1 MDKKEKKVKKQNKEQ
16 VKKTEPKEKQSK
28 VNLDKKKK
36 LLILIS
42 AIVLVAIIGITI
54 FFTLRNDDEYTLA
67 DVEPTIST
75 LEDGTYYIFGSP
87 NNQSFEV
94 ETKEDFTYKVVDEEN
109 NEVKVSTT
117 KKDNKVVINAPE
129 KLYED
134 GKTYTLTI
142 TNGTFTEEDLKEASV
157 VSFSIVRK
165 SKQTSE
171 LNKDV
176 KAVSSETNKVS
187 ETDDKITLTSD
198 EEYKT
203 GDIILIDNKKAY
215 KVESAE
221 NGTYQLT
228 IPAISEVFDEI
239 DYYGSAYLNLSEFE
253 ENEEIEEYLIAYAEE
268 TLIEKLIPTVNAAS
282 KVSVD
287 CDWSDKRDAF
297 VAKIHIETNPGDK
310 VFKKSFLEHH
320 KLSFDYEVELKVKLD
335 YDIDDDY
342 VDVNFTLQ
350 ITNTPSFTL
359 ETQSETLDK
368 IKDGLKAYTAGEN
381 ALALLKSDYDSV
393 ETDTKKL
400 KQTVGT
406 VPIPTPFWFFTA
418 ELDFGLIMEF
428 DVKAN
433 MNATLTNTNKITI
446 GVNSEKG
453 VYGKTKYTNKINAS
467 AFGEASMR
475 LGSQMDLEASLLGI
489 TEVSGGLKGG
499 IYGNATLDI
508 KSEVSDDKL
517 SANLLATTKAGLFST
532 IVVEAK
538 VITEKFEKEISN
550 TELELYSYELPLS
563 SESEKTEPVVK
574 EEDTTQK
581 PETNNNSN
589 NNTNNN
595 NNDSSNNSSNDSE
608 YIDDVKYSTKEEFL
622 NYKPEI
628 KVKQG
633 LTRIDVEVTNASN
646 FYPLDNDGPYI
657 VYYAASISG
666 PNKNETYDFF
676 SGTGLGNFTE
686 LSLGTTYEIAVWPYA
701 KDEND
706 NVVNGKKTTA
716 TVTTLSSYNYSSEE
730 KAYIDNLFNMMNSN
744 RKTKFIRDPKVDLAA
759 QICASSGVNQI
770 NYQNTCLTLAGINYK
785 DRFASSYEHHNP
797 FYGKISYQEF
807 YQKHASTFEKVG
819 YARAGIGYYN
829 GVVYVI
835 MVSLCEDV
843 DTTGLNTNTCN

>member
-54 FFTLRNDDEYTLA
+54 FFALRNDDEYTLA

-187 ETDDKITLTSD
+187 ETDNKIILTSD

-268 TLIEKLIPTVNAAS
+268 TLMKKLIPTVNAAS

-297 VAKIHIETNPGDK
+297 VAMIHIETNPGDK

-342 VDVNFTLQ
+342 IDVNFTLQ

-381 ALALLKSDYDSV
+381 ALALLKSDYKAV

-453 VYGKTKYTNKINAS
+453 VYGKTKYTNRIDAS

-475 LGSQMDLEASLLGI
+475 LGSQMDLEASLLGMA
-489 TEVSGGLKGG
+489 EVSGGLKGG
-499 IYGNATLDI
+499 IYGTATLDI
-508 KSEVSDDKL
+508 KSEVSDEKL

-538 VITEKFEKEISN
+538 VITEKFEKEIAN

-595 NNDSSNNSSNDSE
+595 NNDSSNNSSNDNTTTTPTYKYTATEVRQKIQQGYNLIEQEEYLAWGWQAGTSMCTVNFKETINTSSNILTVVYDSCGYSYTCNYNYVNETMSCINFENAQNSIRNECQVAFETAANDPEMDYLGSE
-608 YIDDVKYSTKEEFL
+608 FSSIDDCVSGHGFKSKPTNYRGDINKIL
-622 NYKPEI
+622 N
-628 KVKQG
+628 
-633 LTRIDVEVTNASN
+633 
-646 FYPLDNDGPYI
+646 
-657 VYYAASISG
+657 
-666 PNKNETYDFF
+666 
-676 SGTGLGNFTE
+676 
-686 LSLGTTYEIAVWPYA
+686 
-701 KDEND
+701 
-706 NVVNGKKTTA
+706 
-716 TVTTLSSYNYSSEE
+716 
-730 KAYIDNLFNMMNSN
+730 
-744 RKTKFIRDPKVDLAA
+744 
-759 QICASSGVNQI
+759 
-770 NYQNTCLTLAGINYK
+770 
-785 DRFASSYEHHNP
+785 
-797 FYGKISYQEF
+797 
-807 YQKHASTFEKVG
+807 KVG
-819 YARAGIGYYN
+819 LSYSDL
-829 GVVYVI
+829 GV
-835 MVSLCEDV
+835 LK
-843 DTTGLNTNTCN
+843 

>member
-1 MDKKEKKVKKQNKEQ
+1 MDKKEKKEKNQNKEQ
-16 VKKTEPKEKQSK
+16 VKKTETKEKQSK

-54 FFTLRNDDEYTLA
+54 FFALRNDDEYTLA

-228 IPAISEVFDEI
+228 TPAISEVFDEI

-253 ENEEIEEYLIAYAEE
+253 ENEEIEEYLIAYAED
-268 TLIEKLIPTVNAAS
+268 TLIEKLIPTVSAAS

-287 CDWSDKRDAF
+287 CDWSDKREAF
-297 VAKIHIETNPGDK
+297 IAKIHIETNPGDK

-320 KLSFDYEVELKVKLD
+320 KLSFDYEVELKVKFD

-350 ITNTPSFTL
+350 ITNIPSFTL

-381 ALALLKSDYDSV
+381 ALALLKADYKAV

-532 IVVEAK
+532 IIVEAK
-538 VITEKFEKEISN
+538 VITEKFEKEIAN

-563 SESEKTEPVVK
+563 SESERTKPVVK
-574 EEDTTQK
+574 EETTTK

-589 NNTNNN
+589 NNNN
-595 NNDSSNNSSNDSE
+595 SSNNSSSNDNTTTTPTYKYTAAEVRQKIQEGYNALQYEGAGWNWGGGTIAVGFE
-608 YIDDVKYSTKEEFL
+608 YKETINVSSNTLTTTWTYDYGATSYTCNYNYVKETMSCANYSNAKNYIKNICQNLYNEYL
-622 NYKPEI
+622 NYKS
-628 KVKQG
+628 
-633 LTRIDVEVTNASN
+633 T
-646 FYPLDNDGPYI
+646 
-657 VYYAASISG
+657 
-666 PNKNETYDFF
+666 
-676 SGTGLGNFTE
+676 
-686 LSLGTTYEIAVWPYA
+686 GTTEYA
-701 KDEND
+701 EAMEWENEGYNNVDEC
-706 NVVNGKKTTA
+706 VNH
-716 TVTTLSSYNYSSEE
+716 VISSEQP
-730 KAYIDNLFNMMNSN
+730 
-744 RKTKFIRDPKVDLAA
+744 T
-759 QICASSGVNQI
+759 
-770 NYQNTCLTLAGINYK
+770 NYK
-785 DRFASSYEHHNP
+785 GDIIN
-797 FYGKISYQEF
+797 ILN
-807 YQKHASTFEKVG
+807 KVG
-819 YARAGIGYYN
+819 LSYSDLE
-829 GVVYVI
+829 V
-835 MVSLCEDV
+835 LK
-843 DTTGLNTNTCN
+843 

>member
-1 MDKKEKKVKKQNKEQ
+1 MDKKEKKVKKENKEQ
-16 VKKTEPKEKQSK
+16 VKKTEPKEKQNK

-36 LLILIS
+36 LLILIL
-42 AIVLVAIIGITI
+42 AIVLVAVIGITI
-54 FFTLRNDDEYTLA
+54 FFVLRNDDEYKLA

-87 NNQSFEV
+87 NNQTFEV
-94 ETKEDFTYKVVDEEN
+94 ETKDNFTYKIVDEEN

-129 KLYED
+129 KLYEE

-142 TNGTFTEEDLKEASV
+142 TNGTFTEEDLKEATT

-171 LNKDV
+171 LNENV
-176 KAVSSETNKVS
+176 KSVSSETNIVS
-187 ETDDKITLTSD
+187 ETDDKITLTS
-198 EEYKT
+198 ETEYKT
-203 GDIILIDNKKAY
+203 GDIILIDNQKAY
-215 KVESAE
+215 KVEKAE

-268 TLIEKLIPTVNAAS
+268 NLIDKIIPKVNAAS
-282 KVSVD
+282 KISVD
-287 CDWSDKRDAF
+287 CEWSKKREAL
-297 VAKIHIETNPGDK
+297 VATIHIETNPGDK

-320 KLSFDYEVELKVKLD
+320 KLSFDYEVELKVKFD
-335 YDIDDDY
+335 YDIHDDY
-342 VDVNFTLQ
+342 IDVNFTLQ

-381 ALALLKSDYDSV
+381 ALALLKSDYKAV
-393 ETDTKKL
+393 EKDTKKL

-406 VPIPTPFWFFTA
+406 VPIPTPLWFFTA

-453 VYGKTKYTNKINAS
+453 VYGKTKYTNKIDAS

-475 LGSQMDLEASLLGI
+475 LGSQMDLEASLLGMV
-489 TEVSGGLKGG
+489 EVSGGIKGG

-538 VITEKFEKEISN
+538 VITEKFEKEFAN

-563 SESEKTEPVVK
+563 SESERTKPVVK
-574 EEDTTQK
+574 EEETTQK

-595 NNDSSNNSSNDSE
+595 NNNSSNNSSSNNNTTTTPTYKYTADEVRQKIQEGYNALQYEDAGWNYGGGTITGFYYEETISVSANTLTTKFT
-608 YIDDVKYSTKEEFL
+608 YGDDTPNSADTYYQCTY
-622 NYKPEI
+622 NY
-628 KVKQG
+628 
-633 LTRIDVEVTNASN
+633 VTEKMSCSN
-646 FYPLDNDGPYI
+646 FANAQAYLRNRCD
-657 VYYAASISG
+657 
-666 PNKNETYDFF
+666 
-676 SGTGLGNFTE
+676 
-686 LSLGTTYEIAVWPYA
+686 
-701 KDEND
+701 
-706 NVVNGKKTTA
+706 
-716 TVTTLSSYNYSSEE
+716 
-730 KAYIDNLFNMMNSN
+730 KAYNEYVNYTNGGEYTDDAATWEGIYEGQDKS
-744 RKTKFIRDPKVDLAA
+744 VCYYDLIG
-759 QICASSGVNQI
+759 QSQPTNYRGDI
-770 NYQNTCLTLAGINYK
+770 N
-785 DRFASSYEHHNP
+785 
-797 FYGKISYQEF
+797 KILN
-807 YQKHASTFEKVG
+807 KVG
-819 YARAGIGYYN
+819 LSYSDL
-829 GVVYVI
+829 GV
-835 MVSLCEDV
+835 LK
-843 DTTGLNTNTCN
+843 